1 MKDHKLIFFLL
12 LSFFSFGQEREEA
25 LIVQN
30 NIFTVSYNEVYE
42 QPNWVE
48 YKVRKITKKA
58 DRKGL
63 NFYTVD
69 SVWTSNNADYKNNI
83 WDKGHLAPAA
93 AFTDSK
99 TNLKT
104 TFSYLNFA
112 LQHNTFNRNDWT
124 ELEEQVRAWAKDY
137 GDLGVRVKLHFEKN
151 HLILPTGAHVPSAFT
166 KTITFPNG
174 ATRCYYFLN
183 QDTYNQDWKE
193 FEVQCS

>member
-12 LSFFSFGQEREEA
+12 LSFFSYGQEREEA
-25 LIVQN
+25 LIAQN

-93 AFTDSK
+93 AFSDSEG
-99 TNLKT
+99 NLKA
-104 TFSYLNFA
+104 TFSFLNCT
-112 LQHNTFNRNDWT
+112 LQHQRLNRKEWAQ
-124 ELEEQVRAWAKDY
+124 LEQQVRDWAKAF
-137 GDLGVRVKLHFEKN
+137 GDMSVEVDVLFESNHRV
-151 HLILPTGAHVPSAFT
+151 LPTGAHVPSGFIKRIQFPDGTT
-166 KTITFPNG
+166 KCFYFPNDD
-174 ATRCYYFLN
+174 TLN
-183 QDTYNQDWKE
+183 KNWTQ
-193 FEVQCS
+193 FEIECD